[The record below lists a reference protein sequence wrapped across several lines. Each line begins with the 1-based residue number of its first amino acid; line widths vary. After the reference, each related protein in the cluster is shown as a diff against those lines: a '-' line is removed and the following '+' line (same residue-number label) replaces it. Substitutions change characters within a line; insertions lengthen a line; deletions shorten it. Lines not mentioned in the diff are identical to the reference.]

1 MEGMASERKMIS
13 RSPMGLVRC
22 SADCR
27 MWAERR
33 IICLIDYDIIVV
45 GLGGRKLLPLSTITI
60 SRSIQKACQSPE
72 LVGLGQD
79 DNRR

>member
-60 SRSIQKACQSPE
+60 SRSI
-72 LVGLGQD
+72 LRRH
-79 DNRR
+79 DNHRGS